1 MRSPRVIEG
10 ANSCGKLLLKRVT
23 GKRSFTG
30 DPATGIVGDD
40 AAPAMCIL
48 PLRYDNF

>member
-10 ANSCGKLLLKRVT
+10 ANSCGKLLLKRVM

-40 AAPAMCIL
+40 VARTRCIV